1 VSSHGNRSSNS
12 TRTDE
17 DARLLQLAR
26 RSIGHGLAHDGRAAR
41 VDSAGLPASL
51 RLPGACFVT
60 LRSPAGDLR
69 GCVGSLS
76 PHRALVEDVAE
87 NAVAAAFRDPRMP
100 GVSAEELD
108 ELRIEIS
115 VLSPVDEI
123 PARSLEDLVARL
135 RPGRD
140 GLVLADRGRRGT
152 LLPQVWSRLANAR
165 DFAGAVW
172 QKAGLPSDHWS
183 ASARAWRYTVRS
195 IAET

>member
-1 VSSHGNRSSNS
+1 VSSHGNPASDS
-12 TRTDE
+12 TRADE
-17 DARLLQLAR
+17 DARLLELAR
-26 RSIGHGLAHDGRAAR
+26 RSIAHGLAHHGRAAR
-41 VDSAGLPASL
+41 LASIDLPASL
-51 RLPGACFVT
+51 RRPGACFVT
-60 LRSPAGDLR
+60 LRSPAGELR
-69 GCVGSLS
+69 GCVGSLA
-76 PHRALVEDVAE
+76 PDRALGEDVAE

-100 GVSAEELD
+100 KVSAEELD

-115 VLSPVDEI
+115 VLSPVEEI

-195 IAET
+195 IPET